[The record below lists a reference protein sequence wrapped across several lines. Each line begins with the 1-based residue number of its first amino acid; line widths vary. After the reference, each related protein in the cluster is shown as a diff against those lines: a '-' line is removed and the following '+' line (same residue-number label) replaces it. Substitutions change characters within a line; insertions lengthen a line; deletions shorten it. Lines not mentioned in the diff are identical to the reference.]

1 MIMASV
7 NIYSVDGKEV
17 GKIELPKVFEKTVR
31 EELIRRA
38 VVAEQSMRLQPQG
51 HYLLA
56 GMQTTARYYG
66 RYDASWRTGRHM
78 GIAIRPREKLGGGR
92 QGQVK
97 RIPSAVKGKRA
108 HPHKIE
114 KRLSES
120 MNNREY
126 QAALASSISASAKH
140 MLKGITTPIV
150 VDNAIES
157 LKSTKEIL
165 KMFKGMQMQSL
176 LEEGRKKYVKK
187 GLRRG
192 SRRVHYKNTAALI
205 VNSDKGVVKAARNIP
220 GISVCTVDKLTVNM
234 LAPGGNP
241 GRISIWSA
249 DAAKNVESKI
259 NDLTLKSQAKYY
271 MSD

>member
-1 MIMASV
+1 MVSV
-7 NIYSVDGKEV
+7 NVYGIDGKEA
-17 GKIELPKVFEKTVR
+17 GKMELPKTFEKAVR

-38 VVAEQSMRLQPQG
+38 AIAEHSMHLQPQG

-56 GMQTTARYYG
+56 GMQTTAKYYG

-114 KRLSES
+114 KRLAEN
-120 MNNREY
+120 MNNTEY
-126 QAALASSISASAKH
+126 RAALASSISASAKH
-140 MLKGITTPIV
+140 MLNGITTPIII
-150 VDNAIES
+150 DNAVES
-157 LKSTKEIL
+157 LKSTKEVIKLFDSL
-165 KMFKGMQMQSL
+165 KL
-176 LEEGRKKYVKK
+176 RELIEEGRKKYIKK
-187 GLRRG
+187 GLRRS
-192 SRRVHYKNTAALI
+192 SRRRHYKNTTAII
-205 VNSDKGVVKAARNIP
+205 VNSDKGIAKASRNIP
-220 GISVCTVDKLTVNM
+220 GISVCTLDKITVNM

-241 GRISIWSA
+241 GRVSVWSA
-249 DAAKNVESKI
+249 DAVKNIEGKL

>member
-1 MIMASV
+1 MASV
-7 NIYSVDGKEV
+7 NIYSIEGKEA
-17 GKIELPKVFEKTVR
+17 GKIELPQVFEKAVR

-38 VVAEQSMRLQPQG
+38 AIAEQSTKLQPQG

-56 GMQTTARYYG
+56 GMQTTAKYYG

-114 KRLSES
+114 KRLIEN
-120 MNNREY
+120 MNNKEY

-140 MLKGITTPIV
+140 LLKDITTPVI
-150 VDNAIES
+150 VDNAVES
-157 LKSTKEIL
+157 LKSTKEAIKFLNNL
-165 KMFKGMQMQSL
+165 KL
-176 LEEGRKKYVKK
+176 HNLIEEGKRKYIRK
-187 GLRRG
+187 GLRRS
-192 SRRVHYKNTAALI
+192 SRRRHYKNTLAI
-205 VNSDKGVVKAARNIP
+205 IINSDKGVVKAARNIP
-220 GISVCTVDKLTVNM
+220 GISVCTIDKVTVSM
-234 LAPGGNP
+234 FAPGGNP
-241 GRISIWSA
+241 GRASIWSA
-249 DAAKNVESKI
+249 AAANGIESKI
-259 NDLTLKSQAKYY
+259 KELTLKGQAKYY